1 MWRRRNSLTQ
11 SRQSSRHT
19 SVDSEEGYGSGG
31 GGGGGAAGSVPGS
44 RVGSAS
50 VSSRIGS
57 ASASSQEGGAAK
69 TIPFRASA
77 LRSWGMAVSAKVN
90 AKKALRLSAGG
101 GGGTGSGGATKNGV
115 ARARGAFAKK
125 MMSRQASIAEKVDDV
140 SIGVATTQS
149 S

>member
-31 GGGGGAAGSVPGS
+31 GGGGAAGSVPGS

-57 ASASSQEGGAAK
+57 AAASSQEGGAAK

-77 LRSWGMAVSAKVN
+77 LRGWGMAVSAKVN

-101 GGGTGSGGATKNGV
+101 GSGTGSGGATKNGV